1 MTDETARKLPAHL
14 NPAVQFKPGQ
24 SGNPAGRPK
33 GARNRLGEKFIAD
46 LAADWKANGKAVL
59 VEAREKDPAGY
70 VRTVASLLPKDL
82 CLDVGAGLV
91 VSRIERVIIDGPEAL
106 QALEEDKPLPLASP
120 AEQDSEVEK

>member
-1 MTDETARKLPAHL
+1 MTETTAKKLPAHL
-14 NPAVQFKPGQ
+14 NPDVQFKPGQ

-33 GARNRLGEKFIAD
+33 GSRNKLGEAFIAD

-59 VEAREKDPAGY
+59 IEAREKDPAGY

-91 VSRIERVIIDGPEAL
+91 VSRIERVIVDTVERDEDGKLIPDSAK
-106 QALEEDKPLPLASP
+106 ASLP
-120 AEQDSEVEK
+120 